1 MNLKSLIPAGR
12 QRDMARTDN
21 PFFSLHREIDRLFD
35 DFTRGFPALDNGFVG
50 NGFKASMMPTM
61 DVAET
66 DKELEITAEL
76 PGLEEKD
83 VQINVADNVLTI
95 KGEKK
100 AEKEQKDKNYHLV
113 ERSYGS
119 FERSLQL
126 PEGVNA
132 DAIKASIDKG
142 VLKVVVPKP
151 APTQVKK
158 VEVKAA

>member
-1 MNLKSLIPAGR
+1 MNLKSLIPVGR
-12 QRDMARTDN
+12 QRDVARTEN

-35 DFTRGFPALDNGFVG
+35 DFTRGFPTLG
-50 NGFKASMMPTM
+50 NGFGAMSSTMPTM

-66 DKELEITAEL
+66 DKEIEITAEL

-95 KGEKK
+95 RGEKK
-100 AEKEQKDKNYHLV
+100 AEKEQKDKNYRLV

-119 FERSLQL
+119 FERSMEL
-126 PEGVNA
+126 PDGVDA

-151 APTQVKK
+151 APAQVKK
-158 VEVKAA
+158 IEVKAA

>member
-1 MNLKSLIPAGR
+1 MNLKSLIPVGR
-12 QRDMARTDN
+12 QRDVARADN

-35 DFTRGFPALDNGFVG
+35 DFARGLPAMG
-50 NGFKASMMPTM
+50 NGFGNGSAMMPTM

-66 DKELEITAEL
+66 DKEIEITAEL
-76 PGLEEKD
+76 PGLEQKD
-83 VQINVADNVLTI
+83 VQINVSDNLLTI

-151 APTQVKK
+151 APAQVKK

>member
-1 MNLKSLIPAGR
+1 MNLKSLIPVGR
-12 QRDMARTDN
+12 QREMARTDN

-35 DFTRGFPALDNGFVG
+35 DFTRGFPALG
-50 NGFKASMMPTM
+50 NGFGAMSKMMPTM

-66 DKELEITAEL
+66 EKEIEITAEL

-100 AEKEQKDKNYHLV
+100 AEKEEKEKDYRLI

-119 FERSLQL
+119 FERSLEL
-126 PEGVNA
+126 PAGVNA
-132 DAIKASIDKG
+132 DAIKADIDKG
-142 VLKVVVPKP
+142 VLKVVIPKP
-151 APTQVKK
+151 APSQVKK